1 MTFAAEE
8 PGQILS
14 QDARGEKHPLA
25 SVSKPYLSMRDISY
39 NFAQILI

>member
-25 SVSKPYLSMRDISY
+25 SVSTLSMHDI
-39 NFAQILI
+39 FL